1 MYEDWKNGD
10 LTRKQYHQLNEK
22 YTAQIRSL
30 EKNIER
36 IRQENE
42 IEKNKTNTGDPLL
55 QSFLEYNEI
64 RFLTQGLLIHLVN
77 VIQVQEKDEL
87 TIVFRFHDP
96 QTDAKG

>member
-1 MYEDWKNGD
+1 MLKE
-10 LTRKQYHQLNEK
+10 TRRTDPVLAELVE
-22 YTAQIRSL
+22 R
-30 EKNIER
+30 ER

-42 IEKNKTNTGDPLL
+42 TEKNKTNTGDPLL